1 MWLKDT
7 RVKKKIFNKKTVIFT
22 LLILILISLC
32 IGLFFQNA
40 FAEDKNLE
48 DIERELGENIDNKI
62 NDLDLS
68 ELEKFLQ
75 NIDSTYV
82 PDGNVKKLLGDIIKG
97 NFNGGFNESMD
108 MLVKALSSGITSF
121 LPLLITIMAIAIV
134 FSLLQG
140 LSSGF
145 LNKSTNELIYFI
157 CYCAI
162 IVILTLKISGL
173 VAKTVKTIANMTS
186 LMNIVFPL
194 LITMIT
200 ALDGVIA
207 VGVYQPMMAVLTT
220 GIVGIVNGIVLP
232 CFIATM
238 VLSIVGYLTENI
250 KLGRLNKFFKS
261 CGNVVLGVVFGLF
274 ASFIT
279 VQGITG
285 AISDNISIKSAKFA
299 LSSYVPILGGYISDG
314 FDLVMASV
322 VLIKNAIGATGLI
335 VLVSMLL
342 MPVAELLIFMLGL
355 KLIAGVIEPIGD
367 KRMCDIVSTIS
378 DNLILLVVAVLG
390 VAFMFFIM
398 TMLTIYTC
406 NLGVS

>member
-1 MWLKDT
+1 MWLSNT
-7 RVKKKIFNKKTVIFT
+7 RVKKKIFNKKLFFIV
-22 LLILILISLC
+22 ILIGVLLLLVG
-32 IGLFFQNA
+32 GLLFPNA
-40 FAEDKNLE
+40 IAEDKTLE
-48 DIERELGENIDNKI
+48 ELEKELGENIDNKI
-62 NDLDLS
+62 DDLDLS
-68 ELEKFLQ
+68 EFEKFLK
-75 NIDSTYV
+75 NIDSVYV
-82 PDGNVKKLLGDIIKG
+82 SDGNVKQLLEDIIKG

-108 MLVKALSSGITSF
+108 MLVKALGSGITSF

-145 LNKSTNELIYFI
+145 LNKSTNELIYFV
-157 CYCAI
+157 CYSAI

-173 VAKTVKTIANMTS
+173 VVKTGKTIANMTG

-200 ALDGVIA
+200 ALDGVVA
-207 VGVYQPMMAVLTT
+207 VGVYRPMMAVLTT
-220 GIVGIVNGIVLP
+220 GVVGIVNAVVLP

-238 VLSIVGYLTENI
+238 VLSIVSYLTKNI
-250 KLGRLNKFFKS
+250 KLEKLTKFFKS
-261 CGNVVLGVVFGLF
+261 SGNVVLGVVFGLF

-279 VQGITG
+279 IQGITG
-285 AISDNISIKSAKFA
+285 SISDNISIKSAKFA
-299 LSSYVPILGGYISDG
+299 LSSYVPVLGGYLSDG

-322 VLIKNAIGATGLI
+322 VLIKNAIGGAGML
-335 VLVSMLL
+335 VLLSMLL
-342 MPVAELLIFMLGL
+342 LPVAELLIFMLGL
-355 KLIAGVIEPIGD
+355 KLIAGIIEPIGD